1 MRHSVKLALVAF
13 ACILSVTAARASLK
27 SMDQWFSAATSLDHP
42 GTIQHI
48 AKTDFMCGKTFE
60 TMCKDNGYD
69 LNAQALTFW
78 TVLKY
83 DRAHQI
89 GLARSNTDQV
99 GFALF
104 KAPPPPGVTVPNSD
118 LSRYGTGRGLH
129 IGSTYAQVLALYGG
143 PVRHGGHFVTS
154 YGADDTVYFQGKP
167 EKQPEVI
174 TLVVDDGRVSSIA
187 INIEIFEP

>member
-1 MRHSVKLALVAF
+1 MRRSVGVVLVVF
-13 ACILSVTAARASLK
+13 ACSLWVTAAQASTTSL
-27 SMDQWFSAATSLDHP
+27 DQWFSAATSIDHP

-60 TMCKDNGYD
+60 TMCKDNTND
-69 LNAQALTFW
+69 FDAQALTFW

-89 GLARSNTDQV
+89 GLARSSTDQV

-104 KAPPPPGVTVPNSD
+104 KASPPPGVTVPNAD

-129 IGSTYAQVLALYGG
+129 IGSTYSQVLALYGP
-143 PVRHGGHFVTS
+143 PVKHGRHFVTS